1 MRKFA
6 DARAPLFA
14 SSDCYGLDADMTRM
28 TPMIAAAR
36 CSYSSAV
43 TTTEIET
50 PDHSQPRGLLRRVK
64 QPDGAINTE
73 KPQQPRREMI
83 RRPPFSVRITTSVHQ
98 RPLRISRRPSGATR
112 VRRPSGLL

>member
-1 MRKFA
+1 MREFA

-14 SSDCYGLDADMTRM
+14 SSGCYGLDADMTRM

-43 TTTEIET
+43 TTTEIQT
-50 PDHSQPRGLLRRVK
+50 PDHSQPRGLPRRVK

-73 KPQQPRREMI
+73 KPQQPR
-83 RRPPFSVRITTSVHQ
+83 
-98 RPLRISRRPSGATR
+98 
-112 VRRPSGLL
+112 